1 MATRCFV
8 IDSFSFSFFLFHRWV
23 FVGFIFFIIIIYLF
37 FFASF
42 ICFLWVSF
50 SVTAGGGKVGGG
62 RGEEEERLKV
72 DRGTGHFFVVQ
83 FPSDFLVWFDY
94 HLPI

>member
-1 MATRCFV
+1 MSLTRFL
-8 IDSFSFSFFLFHRWV
+8 SLSFFSI
-23 FVGFIFFIIIIYLF
+23 VGFLLDLFFLLLLFIF

-62 RGEEEERLKV
+62 RGEEEERLNV

>member
-1 MATRCFV
+1 M
-8 IDSFSFSFFLFHRWV
+8 
-23 FVGFIFFIIIIYLF
+23 
-37 FFASF
+37 
-42 ICFLWVSF
+42 
-50 SVTAGGGKVGGG
+50 GGG